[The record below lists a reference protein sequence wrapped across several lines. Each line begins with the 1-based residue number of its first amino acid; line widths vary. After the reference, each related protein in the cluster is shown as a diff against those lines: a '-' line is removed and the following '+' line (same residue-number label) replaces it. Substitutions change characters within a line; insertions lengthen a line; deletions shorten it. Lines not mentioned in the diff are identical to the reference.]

1 MTKIDIEEITNLSAL
16 LVHAS
21 RLDENYTNEEQ
32 KIILNFINKKIT
44 NNNAED
50 ILKKAEIL
58 ENDSNQILNFTRIL
72 KNKSLEFKSDIVK
85 ELWKIIL
92 SDNSEDQFE
101 NNLMRRLCGLIYF
114 EDKMSGEIKMQVLKE
129 LK

>member
-32 KIILNFINKKIT
+32 KIILNFINKKIS

-58 ENDSNQILNFTRIL
+58 ENDSNHILNFTRIL

>member
-1 MTKIDIEEITNLSAL
+1 MTNLNIEEITNLSAL

-21 RLDENYTNEEQ
+21 KLDENYTKEEQ
-32 KIILNFINKKIT
+32 KIILNFINKKVS
-44 NNNAED
+44 NQNAED

-58 ENDSNQILNFTRIL
+58 ENDSNHILNFTRIL

>member
-32 KIILNFINKKIT
+32 KIILNFINKKIS

>member
-32 KIILNFINKKIT
+32 KIILNFINKKIS

-58 ENDSNQILNFTRIL
+58 ENDSNHILNFTRIL

-92 SDNSEDQFE
+92 SDNSEDKFD